1 MRGGRAR
8 ARGRGRGAGRL
19 AGRGAGR
26 GPGPA
31 TSQLPAPP
39 VTVNER
45 HVEYPAQ
52 GLTGNRRQQRNLANG
67 LPNYTYEVIWSFATA
82 LICI

>member
-8 ARGRGRGAGRL
+8 DRGHGRGAGRVP
-19 AGRGAGR
+19 GRGAGR

-31 TSQLPAPP
+31 STSKLPAPP

-45 HVEYPAQ
+45 HREYPAR
-52 GLTGNRRQQRNLANG
+52 GLTGNRRQQGNLANG
-67 LPNYTYEVIWSFATA
+67 LPNYTYEVI
-82 LICI
+82 

>member
-1 MRGGRAR
+1 MRAGRAR
-8 ARGRGRGAGRL
+8 ARGRGRGAGRV

-31 TSQLPAPP
+31 TSQLPTPP

-45 HVEYPAQ
+45 HREYI
-52 GLTGNRRQQRNLANG
+52 RRDVLNVKYYL
-67 LPNYTYEVIWSFATA
+67 SDKK
-82 LICI
+82 